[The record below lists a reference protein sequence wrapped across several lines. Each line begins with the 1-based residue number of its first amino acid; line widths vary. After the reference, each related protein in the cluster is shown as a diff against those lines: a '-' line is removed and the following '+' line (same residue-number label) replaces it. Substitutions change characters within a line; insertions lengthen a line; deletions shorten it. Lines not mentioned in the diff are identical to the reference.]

1 MKVNMNTSKNTQPKL
16 GKGTQLSRTEPQ
28 HIGVTPARQARSEA
42 TFQALVR
49 AGRIALE
56 SGGLDKA
63 SIGEIAR
70 LSNTSVGAFY
80 GRFEN
85 KEVFFTVV
93 QQIVLDEVEESIRQ
107 TLDALDRKDASV
119 TSFLKTIARLWV
131 TLFRE
136 NRGLYRATFERA
148 SMQPAAWEPIKQ
160 LGQAGATLIADKL
173 VPRLTGEGKAC
184 DERQVRI
191 AAQFV
196 NGLLVNA
203 TINDPGPVRLDDP
216 EMLNH
221 VFQFLC
227 LYLGVTSSSEN
238 KLGTTRPK
246 RKTL

>member
-1 MKVNMNTSKNTQPKL
+1 MNTLKNRQPKL
-16 GKGTQLSRTEPQ
+16 GKRALLPITEHQ
-28 HIGVTPARQARSEA
+28 HIGVTPARQVRSEA
-42 TFQALVR
+42 TFQALVQ
-49 AGRIALE
+49 AGRAALE
-56 SGGLDKA
+56 SGGLDKV
-63 SIGEIAR
+63 SIGELAR

-93 QQIVLDEVEESIRQ
+93 Q
-107 TLDALDRKDASV
+107 
-119 TSFLKTIARLWV
+119 
-131 TLFRE
+131 RE

-184 DERQVRI
+184 NEMQVHI

-203 TINDPGPVRLDDP
+203 TINDPGPIRLDDP

>member
-1 MKVNMNTSKNTQPKL
+1 MNTLKNRQPKL
-16 GKGTQLSRTEPQ
+16 GKRALLPITEHQ
-28 HIGVTPARQARSEA
+28 HIGVTPARQVRSEA
-42 TFQALVR
+42 TFQALVQ
-49 AGRIALE
+49 AGRAALE
-56 SGGLDKA
+56 SGGLDKV
-63 SIGEIAR
+63 SIGELAR

-93 QQIVLDEVEESIRQ
+93 QQIALDEVEKSIRQ

-160 LGQAGATLIADKL
+160 LGQVGATLIADKL

-184 DERQVRI
+184 NEMQVHI

-203 TINDPGPVRLDDP
+203 TINDPGPIRLDDP
-216 EMLNH
+216 EMLNQ